1 MNKESFKESFLNLCK
16 DKKFEINSKQLEVI
30 ELLIK
35 FISSKKKFLNFF
47 KKNNDKKCFY
57 LYGDVGVGKTMIINH
72 LYNFLKIPK
81 KRFHFNR
88 FMIEFHDF
96 RHLNKK
102 NSITTFVKK
111 LKKKINL
118 IYLDEF
124 QVTNIVDA
132 MILGKLFET
141 IISQNIKV
149 LITSNTGIEKL
160 YKDGLQRNQFLPF
173 ITFLKKN
180 SIQKELIINEDYRK
194 SKNRR
199 LKRLFFPLN
208 ESTNFRINQ
217 LFREL
222 TKGKVLKKK
231 TLMIKGRKFEITEFY
246 DGIAKFDFINLCGVN
261 VGSEDYIKIAEN
273 CKFIVIVNIP
283 NFNDLNSNFQQ
294 RFITLI
300 DILYEKKIP
309 LMMSIDSN
317 LENIN
322 SSVNLVKPFK
332 RTLSRLFELTS
343 SKNNY
348 LNTVV

>member
-1 MNKESFKESFLNLCK
+1 MREHSFKESFLKLCK
-16 DKKFEINSKQLEVI
+16 EKKFEINSKQLEVV
-30 ELLIK
+30 EMLIK
-35 FISSKKKFLNFF
+35 FILPKKNFIDFFFNKKF
-47 KKNNDKKCFY
+47 KKCFY
-57 LYGDVGVGKTMIINH
+57 LYGDVGIGKTMIVNH
-72 LYNFLKIPK
+72 LYNFLKISK
-81 KRFHFNR
+81 KKSHFNE
-88 FMIEFHDF
+88 FMIEFYDF

-102 NSITTFVKK
+102 NSISMFVKK

-132 MILGKLFET
+132 MILGKLFKT
-141 IISQNIKV
+141 ILSQNIKV
-149 LITSNTGIEKL
+149 LITSNTAIKDL
-160 YKDGLQRNQFLPF
+160 YRDGLQREQFLPF
-173 ITFLKKN
+173 ISFLKKN
-180 SIQKELIINEDYRK
+180 SFQKELIIDEDYRK
-194 SKNRR
+194 SKTDR
-199 LKRLFFPLN
+199 LRGVFFPLN
-208 ESTNFRINQ
+208 ENTNFKINQ
-217 LFREL
+217 LFRKL

-231 TLMIKGRKFEITEFY
+231 ILMVKGRKFEISEFY
-246 DGIAKFDFINLCGVN
+246 GGIAKFDFINLCGAN
-261 VGSEDYIKIAEN
+261 LGSEDYIKISKN
-273 CKFIVIVNIP
+273 CKLIFITNIP
-283 NFNDLNSNFQQ
+283 NFNDLNSNQQQ